1 MNKLFNSIWNYIKN
15 TDKLLWLITVAIS
28 VYSLILINSMQ
39 RAGEYSF
46 MKSQVIAVVLGYI
59 GAVVLS
65 LIDYRLLL
73 KYWWVSAVLAVAF
86 AISVFLFGIQVT
98 GTDDTAWIKLPFGI
112 TFQPSELIKI
122 LFIITFSAHL
132 SYLEEKEKITSLFGV
147 VTLALHV
154 IIPVTMIHM
163 QGDDGAVLIFVFMF
177 IIMTFIA
184 GVQLRYFAAALATT
198 IVSVPII
205 WNLFLND
212 EHRNRIMALF
222 DLDGN
227 ALTDYAWQQYQGK
240 VSIASGQL
248 SGQGLGNGMRVE
260 MSIVPEQENDFIF
273 TVAGEELGFIGCMLV
288 LALLLLLSIKIIFA
302 AQKANDK
309 AGAYICYGMFAIVS
323 VQSIINIGMVLGFL
337 PVVGITLPFFS
348 AGGTSAMC
356 LYLGIGL
363 VQSVYMHSITEDPNA
378 LVAAPNSR
386 VWI

>member
-73 KYWWVSAVLAVAF
+73 KYWWISAVLAVVF

-122 LFIITFSAHL
+122 LFIITFSAHM

-154 IIPVTMIHM
+154 LIPVTMIHM

-273 TVAGEELGFIGCMLV
+273 TVAGEELGFIGCTLV
-288 LALLLLLSIKIIFA
+288 LALLLLLSIKIVFA

>member
-1 MNKLFNSIWNYIKN
+1 MNKFLNSVWNYIKN
-15 TDKLLWLITVAIS
+15 TDKLLWLITITAS
-28 VYSLILINSMQ
+28 FYSLVLIDSMQ
-39 RAGEYSF
+39 RAGEHSF

-65 LIDYRLLL
+65 VTDYKIFL
-73 KYWWVSAVLAVAF
+73 KYWWISAGLAVAL

-112 TFQPSELIKI
+112 TFQPSEFIKI
-122 LFIITFSAHL
+122 LFIITFAKHL
-132 SYLEEKEKITSLFGV
+132 SYVEEKEKITTFFGV
-147 VTLALHV
+147 ATLAMHV
-154 IIPVTMIHM
+154 LVPVTIIHM
-163 QGDDGAVLIFVFMF
+163 QGDDGAVLVFVFMF
-177 IIMTFIA
+177 IIMTFTA
-184 GVQLRYFAAALATT
+184 GVQLRYYAITLAGAA
-198 IVSVPII
+198 VSVPII

-248 SGQGLGNGMRVE
+248 SGQGLGNGLRVE
-260 MSIVPEQENDFIF
+260 MNIVPEQENDFIL
-273 TVAGEELGFIGCMLV
+273 TVAGEELGFVGCMLV
-288 LALLLLLSIKIIFA
+288 LAILLLLSIKIVFS

-337 PVVGITLPFFS
+337 PVIGITLPFFS

>member
-73 KYWWVSAVLAVAF
+73 KYWWISAVLAVAF

-154 IIPVTMIHM
+154 LIPVTMIHM

-273 TVAGEELGFIGCMLV
+273 TVAGEELGFVGCTLV